1 MKALNSEEIRA
12 LTTEE
17 LVRREDQYRES
28 MFKMRMKLATGQLS
42 HVADVKATRRN
53 LARVLTEMNR
63 RAGK

>member
-1 MKALNSEEIRA
+1 MKALKSEEIRA
-12 LTTEE
+12 LTTDE
-17 LVRREDQYRES
+17 LVRRESQYRES

>member
-1 MKALNSEEIRA
+1 MKSLKSEEIRA

-17 LVRREDQYRES
+17 LVRRETQYRET
-28 MFKMRMKLATGQLS
+28 MFKMRMKLATGQMS

>member
-1 MKALNSEEIRA
+1 MKALKSEEIRA

-17 LVRREDQYRES
+17 LVRREDQYRET